1 MAELP
6 NRNGSEAAKPKLDP
20 FSDEGREAIR
30 AAAKRKVAEEIR
42 KAEEDR
48 LLLEMLDEERAAAG
62 LTTVDPDEEEVDL
75 MIDLAEFAD
84 RIILNQKPY
93 LHGRMYRVKRS
104 VAESLRD
111 IMYQTHRSKAMEDGK
126 QFDVLRS
133 RGTSINGRN
142 GAIVDGVK
150 F

>member
-1 MAELP
+1 MAEP
-6 NRNGSEAAKPKLDP
+6 IKTAAPKLDP
-20 FSDEGREAIR
+20 FSEDGKEAIR

-62 LTTVDPDEEEVDL
+62 LTPAEAVEDEVDI
-75 MIDLAEFAD
+75 MIDLAEFTD
-84 RIILNQKPY
+84 RIIINGKPY
-93 LHGRMYRVKRS
+93 LQGRSYRVKRS

-111 IMYQTHRSKAMEDGK
+111 IMFCGHKSKAMEEGK
-126 QFDVLRS
+126 QFDVFKS
-133 RGTSINGRN
+133 RGASISGQ
-142 GAIVDGVK
+142 GAVVQGVK